1 MFATEWGT
9 CNADGNGQLDLPS
22 TNTWLNFFKGHHISD
37 ANWAVY
43 DKNEACAALVP
54 GANPNGGGEFSASG
68 NFIRNSIRGDSGGGG
83 GGSGC
88 CRFGADCGDCG
99 LDGTGWC
106 HQSAMTWEVYR
117 SLAFQLP
124 RKKENGFDETIITW
138 KNHCKCGNNL
148 GRFLE
153 SILETIRN

>member
-1 MFATEWGT
+1 MGAKTGGESH
-9 CNADGNGQLDLPS
+9 DLFDS
-22 TNTWLNFFKGHHISD
+22 ECLRGRGMAIAS
-37 ANWAVY
+37 A

-99 LDGTGWC
+99 HRGLDGTGWC

-124 RKKENGFDETIITW
+124 RKMVSMK
-138 KNHCKCGNNL
+138 
-148 GRFLE
+148 R
-153 SILETIRN
+153 